1 MGLDL
6 KFLPLISFYEGHKV
20 WGKLEPAAQKS
31 HLLSFLQTTHIGES
45 QYFRSALRSLLYLT
59 VFCSN

>member
-6 KFLPLISFYEGHKV
+6 KFLPLISSHEWHKA
-20 WGKLEPAAQKS
+20 WGKLESAAQKS
-31 HLLSFLQTTHIGES
+31 HLLFFLQTTHIGES
-45 QYFRSALRSLLYLT
+45 QYFRSTLRYLLYIT